1 MSALWLV
8 ALVLLLLWLR
18 QPLVVILLGV
28 AAFVQIAWGKG
39 QLDYILEDMWV
50 ALDKELILSIPLFI
64 LCGNVMTL
72 GSTARRLIR
81 IMSALTQPLPGG
93 LGIAAILSCGL
104 FAAISGSSIVT
115 MLAIGTVMYPA
126 MRAAGYDNKF
136 ALGTIMSGGTLGII
150 IPPSIP
156 MIIYGL
162 VTEAS
167 VIDLFLAGVGPG
179 LLILFV
185 LSAYSL
191 WVNRK
196 MPSQRFDADEFVV
209 ACREGVWAA
218 MLPVILLGGI
228 YSGYFTATE
237 AAAVAL
243 LYALVIEVWVHKE
256 MRLKDFYQVVLDQS
270 KLGGSLFPV
279 LAVALS
285 LNIVL
290 IEHRVPGQM
299 VEFMQSFISSPL
311 MFMLLVNLL
320 LLAVGCL
327 MTTGEAI
334 LILAPLLMP
343 VAEAYG
349 FNKVLFGIIMILNLE
364 IGFLTPPVGLNL
376 IVAMSAFKQP
386 FGLLVKAAVPY
397 IFMMLACLALVVWQ
411 PWIAMYLVDGKFP

>member
-1 MSALWLV
+1 
-8 ALVLLLLWLR
+8 
-18 QPLVVILLGV
+18 
-28 AAFVQIAWGKG
+28 
-39 QLDYILEDMWV
+39 MWV

-64 LCGNVMTL
+64 LCGNVMTK
-72 GSTARRLIR
+72 GSTAKRLIR
-81 IMSALTQPLPGG
+81 IMAAVTQPLPGG
-93 LGIAAILSCGL
+93 LGIAAVLSCGV

-126 MRAAGYDNKF
+126 MRAAHYDNKY
-136 ALGTIMSGGTLGII
+136 ALGTIMSAGTLGIV

-179 LLILFV
+179 ILLLTVFA
-185 LSAYSL
+185 LYGL
-191 WVNRK
+191 WVNRA
-196 MPSQRFDADEFVV
+196 MPARRLDAAEFTT
-209 ACREGVWAA
+209 ACREGAWAA

-243 LYALVIEVWVHKE
+243 LYALIIEVWVHQE
-256 MRLKDFYQVVLDQS
+256 MQLRDFYQVVLEQS

-290 IEHRVPGQM
+290 IEHRVPTQM
-299 VEFMQSFISSPL
+299 VEFMQGFLSSPL
-311 MFMLLVNLL
+311 MFMLLVNVL

-343 VAEAYG
+343 VAESYG

-376 IVAMSAFKQP
+376 IVAMSAFRQP
-386 FGLLVKAAVPY
+386 FGLLVKSALPY
-397 IFMMLACLALVVWQ
+397 IALMLGCLALVIWQ
-411 PWIAMYLVDGKFP
+411 PWIAMFLVDGKFP